1 MENKNL
7 RKENE
12 IYETP
17 KCEIIEIQ
25 NEGVL
30 CGSGELN
37 ASHGAMS
44 TGKEYNFIVDQTV
57 WN

>member
-1 MENKNL
+1 MKNL

-17 KCEIIEIQ
+17 KCEVIEIQ

-30 CGSGELN
+30 CGSELTN
-37 ASHGAMS
+37 SSQNDAFNTLEDTQSFVARG
-44 TGKEYNFIVDQTV
+44 
-57 WN
+57 W